1 MIRITLRV
9 GGGIGGSM
17 RVEPSELLVPEGSTV
32 QDVIK
37 ILGQRIG
44 LDERKPSSLVTVNGH
59 KVSEKDRAQWV
70 LRDGDVMSLVMALA
84 GG

>member
-1 MIRITLRV
+1 MIRVTLRV

-37 ILGQRIG
+37 ILCQRIG
-44 LDERKPSSLVTVNGH
+44 VDELKPSSLVAVNGH
-59 KVSEKDRAQWV
+59 KVGEKDGAQWV
-70 LRDGDVMSLVMALA
+70 LRDGDVMSVVMALA